1 MCAEMV
7 KIAPTGIGTT
17 VDVNGSGTRVYH
29 RERGVHFWGMG
40 GS

>member
-1 MCAEMV
+1 MV
-7 KIAPTGIGTT
+7 KIAPTGIETT

-29 RERGVHFWGMG
+29 RERGVLFQWVG